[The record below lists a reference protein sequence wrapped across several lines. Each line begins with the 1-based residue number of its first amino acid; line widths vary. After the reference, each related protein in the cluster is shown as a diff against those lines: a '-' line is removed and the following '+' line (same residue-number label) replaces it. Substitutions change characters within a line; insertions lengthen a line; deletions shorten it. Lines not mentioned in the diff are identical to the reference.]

1 MPNPDVPAE
10 FDRIIDDN
18 YERIYNLLVW
28 LVGDREAAADLTQDT
43 FVRAYQAWAHFR
55 GESQVSTWLYRIA
68 VNLARNYLERRSTER
83 RVTVALDSQDEDA
96 APLELPDP
104 GLGPE
109 ATVTNEEL
117 GNLIARE
124 LARLRPEHREII
136 VLRDIEGLSYQQIA
150 RVLGCSLQAVK
161 SKLFRARSAMRK
173 RLAPYLGWEP

>member
-1 MPNPDVPAE
+1 MPNPDVPGE
-10 FDRIIDDN
+10 FARVIDDN
-18 YERIYNLLVW
+18 YSRIYNLLVW

-43 FVRAYQAWAHFR
+43 FVRAYQAWPHFR

-68 VNLARNYLERRSTER
+68 VNLAHNYIERRATER
-83 RVTVALDSQDEDA
+83 RVTAPMETPDEDA
-96 APLELPDP
+96 APVDIPDP

-109 ATVTNEEL
+109 QTVTNEEL

-124 LARLRPEHREII
+124 LAALRPEHREII
-136 VLRDIEGLSYQQIA
+136 VLRDIEGLSYQEIA
-150 RVLGCSLQAVK
+150 RVLGCSVQAVK